1 MSPFIAAY
9 REGYSTQYVLVVRRL
24 IKEWWKKLD
33 DDWVAGGVRVDLSK
47 TFDCNPHDLLITKLD
62 SYGLDRNLL
71 KYINSYLGKRKQ
83 CVRINDINSNFNDI
97 FSGVPQGSVGGQIL
111 FNAFLMIF
119 SFLMQ
124 HPTIHN
130 FADDNTFSQMKRHKL
145 ETKISK
151 LYLDDRLNF
160 NEHISNIYKFS
171 ANQLST
177 LWRLKTSNDT
187 LMGSNGL

>member
-1 MSPFIAAY
+1 
-9 REGYSTQYVLVVRRL
+9 
-24 IKEWWKKLD
+24 
-33 DDWVAGGVRVDLSK
+33 
-47 TFDCNPHDLLITKLD
+47 
-62 SYGLDRNLL
+62 
-71 KYINSYLGKRKQ
+71 
-83 CVRINDINSNFNDI
+83 
-97 FSGVPQGSVGGQIL
+97 
-111 FNAFLMIF
+111 MIF
-119 SFLMQ
+119 SFLME

-171 ANQLST
+171 ANQLNT
-177 LWRLKTSNDT
+177 LVRLKTSNDT

>member
-9 REGYSTQYVLVVRRL
+9 REGYSTQYVLAVRRL

-47 TFDCNPHDLLITKLD
+47 TSDCNPHDLLITKLD

-83 CVRINDINSNFNDI
+83 CVRINDINSDSNDI